1 MLIFDNLANRIENLT
16 IPVKEEMEYIE
27 FHVDKVCQRYVKY
40 PFLKLLGY
48 ELLLKYNTKNISKR
62 FKLIPECQDAYTHPK
77 NEIFNILKE
86 NVLIEY
92 NLNCMPYNSF
102 KKISY
107 TYSTKDFVATFI
119 FSQVTAN
126 IDLSFDDDKRPQN
139 EDKILHHNFN
149 LHIKGIKENYE
160 ALISV
165 LQHANFEVYD
175 QLENDIDSK
184 KENKSSASILEYIFN
199 NINLDK
205 YFLLDNIALNYDAC
219 TKSLEHY
226 SHVIQ
231 SLKHFLSL
239 PNQEDLCQRKR
250 YREVLD
256 FHKNY

>member
-48 ELLLKYNTKNISKR
+48 ELLLKYNTKNIAKR

-92 NLNCMPYNSF
+92 NLNCFPHNSF

-107 TYSTKDFVATFI
+107 TYSTEDFVATFI
-119 FSQVTAN
+119 FRE
-126 IDLSFDDDKRPQN
+126 FDGNNLVYSDAKRPQN
-139 EDKILHHNFN
+139 EDKLLYHNFE
-149 LHIKGIKENYE
+149 LHIKGIKEKYQ

-184 KENKSSASILEYIFN
+184 NPNKSSSAILEYIFN

-205 YFLLDNIALNYDAC
+205 DFLLDNITLNYDSCNKA
-219 TKSLEHY
+219 LEHY

-231 SLKHFLSL
+231 SLKHFLTI

-256 FHKNY
+256 FYKNY

>member
-27 FHVDKVCQRYVKY
+27 FHVDKVCQRYAKY

-77 NEIFNILKE
+77 NQIFNILKD

-92 NLNCMPYNSF
+92 NLNCLPCNSF
-102 KKISY
+102 KEIY
-107 TYSTKDFVATFI
+107 YIYSTEDFVATFV

-126 IDLSFDDDKRPQN
+126 NDHSFPYNRPQN
-139 EDKILHHNFN
+139 EDKLLHHNFE
-149 LHIKGIKENYE
+149 LKLKGIKEEYQ
-160 ALISV
+160 ASISV
-165 LQHANFEVYD
+165 LQHANFEVCY
-175 QLENDIDSK
+175 QLENDIDNK
-184 KENKSSASILEYIFN
+184 KPNTISASILKYIFN

-205 YFLLDNIALNYDAC
+205 DFLLDNITLTYDAC

-231 SLKHFLSL
+231 SLKHFLSF
-239 PNQEDLCQRKR
+239 PNQEDFCRRKR
-250 YREVLD
+250 YREVSD
-256 FHKNY
+256 FCKNY

>member
-48 ELLLKYNTKNISKR
+48 ELLLKYNTKNIAKR

-77 NEIFNILKE
+77 NEIFNILKD
-86 NVLIEY
+86 NILIEY
-92 NLNCMPYNSF
+92 NLNHIPYNSF
-102 KKISY
+102 KEIFY
-107 TYSTKDFVATFI
+107 TYSTEDFVATFV

-126 IDLSFDDDKRPQN
+126 NDHSFPYNRPQN
-139 EDKILHHNFN
+139 EDKLLRHNFELN
-149 LHIKGIKENYE
+149 LKGIKEEYQ
-160 ALISV
+160 ASISV
-165 LQHANFEVYD
+165 IQHANFEVYD

-184 KENKSSASILEYIFN
+184 KTNTSSASILKYIFN

-205 YFLLDNIALNYDAC
+205 DFLLDNIALTYDAC
-219 TKSLEHY
+219 TKSLEYY

-231 SLKHFLSL
+231 SLKHFLSF

-256 FHKNY
+256 FYKNY